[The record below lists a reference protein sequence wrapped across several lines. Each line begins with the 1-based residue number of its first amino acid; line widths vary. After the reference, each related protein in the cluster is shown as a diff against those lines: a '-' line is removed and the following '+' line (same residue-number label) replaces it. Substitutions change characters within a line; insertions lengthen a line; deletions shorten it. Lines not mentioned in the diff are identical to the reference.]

1 MKLFKTWVQNQ
12 LGFDIIRISN
22 AKLHKHRIK
31 KEGELELRM
40 MLSDCKKMLKIKKFL
55 ELI

>member
-1 MKLFKTWVQNQ
+1 MKLLKTWIQNQ